1 MNTENEKR
9 GIVDD
14 LTSRKTIQK
23 CKLRL

>member
-1 MNTENEKR
+1 MKKR

-23 CKLRL
+23 CKLRP

>member
-1 MNTENEKR
+1 MKKR